1 MNHGALTDL
10 CFFLIVLYTA
20 LLNSLVLVH
29 FSKKLAV
36 VTGLLDHPDSRKVH
50 LQALPR
56 LGGLGIAGAVLIT
69 VALCVQMAPPVVAYL
84 AGAAIVLLTGL
95 LDDMVSIPPPMKFVG
110 QIAAA
115 FVFVSGGG
123 GELTTLGNLVGFGDI
138 QLGPLSLVFS
148 VVAMAGV
155 MNAINLSD
163 GLDGLAGGISSIA
176 LVFFGLLAYT
186 QHAWFTLAVI
196 LAVLGAVLGFLRHNS
211 HPAKLFMGDTG
222 SLFLGFT
229 LAALAVRLATVTVG
243 LGPVKPV
250 VLAVILALPIAD
262 TLWVMGNRLRHGEN
276 PFRPDK
282 THLHHRL
289 MHLGLRHGEVVPVI
303 YGLMFLCG
311 GLGWFGRK
319 WPEWLLFGLAI
330 LFLASLY
337 TGIRWCEGRRIDLG
351 RLLTINRNQSLKN
364 NLARKHILKAISR
377 SSRIVFPVFLFF
389 FFLPAVI
396 TAPSPPLFGFF
407 ALAMALFVIL
417 LYPWQGGR
425 KEMPLAH
432 GVFFVA
438 TFAMM
443 LGFWARQPQPL
454 WLAIH
459 GNIVSA
465 FALLWVVPQLLW
477 GRQARSLLPV
487 GFELMLIIL
496 VFFVPLVIVPAVGG
510 TEEQQR
516 RLAWACVQAVPIIM
530 LVKLTVKRHA
540 RRNRMLASSFVVAL
554 AGIGLFSFFH

>member
-1 MNHGALTDL
+1 
-10 CFFLIVLYTA
+10 
-20 LLNSLVLVH
+20 
-29 FSKKLAV
+29 
-36 VTGLLDHPDSRKVH
+36 
-50 LQALPR
+50 
-56 LGGLGIAGAVLIT
+56 VLIT

-84 AGAAIVLLTGL
+84 LGASIVLFTGL
-95 LDDMVSIPPPMKFVG
+95 LDDIVTIPPPMKFAG
-110 QIAAA
+110 QILASL
-115 FVFVSGGG
+115 VFVSQGG
-123 GELTTLGNLVGFGDI
+123 GELTTLGNLLGFGDI

-176 LVFFGLLAYT
+176 LVFLGLLAYT
-186 QHAWFTLAVI
+186 QQVWFTLAII
-196 LAVLGAVLGFLRHNS
+196 LAALGAVLGFLRHNS

-243 LGPVKPV
+243 LNPARPV

-289 MHLGLRHGEVVPVI
+289 MRLGLRHGEVVPVI
-303 YGLMFLCG
+303 YGLMFLSG
-311 GLGWFGRK
+311 GLGWFGRE
-319 WPEWLLFGLAI
+319 WPEWRLFMLAVI
-330 LFLASLY
+330 FLASLY
-337 TGIRWCEGRRIDLG
+337 AGISWCEQRRIDLG
-351 RLLTINRNQSLKN
+351 RLLIINRSQSLENKGT
-364 NLARKHILKAISR
+364 RKRFLKAMGR
-377 SSRIVFPVFLFF
+377 ASRIVFPVFLFF

-407 ALAMALFVIL
+407 ALALALFVIL
-417 LYPWQGGR
+417 LYPWWGGR

-438 TFAMM
+438 TFAM
-443 LGFWARQPQPL
+443 LLSSWTRQPQPL
-454 WLAIH
+454 WLVIH
-459 GNIVSA
+459 GNAVSA
-465 FALLWVVPQLLW
+465 FALLWITPQLLW

-487 GFELMLIIL
+487 GFELMLSIL
-496 VFFVPLVIVPAVGG
+496 VFFVPLIIVPAVGG

-516 RLAWACVQAVPIIM
+516 RLAWACIQAVPIIM

-540 RRNRMLASSFVVAL
+540 RRNRMLASSFVVTL